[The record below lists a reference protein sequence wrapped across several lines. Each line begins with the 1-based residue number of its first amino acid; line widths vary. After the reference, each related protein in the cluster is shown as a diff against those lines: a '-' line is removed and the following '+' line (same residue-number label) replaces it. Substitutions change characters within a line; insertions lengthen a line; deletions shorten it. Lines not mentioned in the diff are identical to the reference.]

1 MAIAEEAYQLQETE
15 AQREALVRRY
25 LPLVRYHVN
34 RLGANPPP
42 PLERSDL
49 VSYGVI
55 GLLEA
60 ATRFDPS
67 RGADFA
73 AFASARIR
81 GAILDALRQ
90 AHWAPRGLADKLRQ
104 VGEALTRLQG
114 DGPVSDQ
121 EVAKVAGLTLQ
132 EYYAALEQGHRR
144 SVLSLE
150 EFLWDAAGEGGRERG
165 ELLVDEDSPDPV
177 AEHERNELYRAL
189 LAKLDELPERDRLL
203 LSLYYYEELTLREI
217 GAILGVSE
225 SRACQLHGRA
235 ILRLRALL
243 ADYA

>member
-1 MAIAEEAYQLQETE
+1 MGVVFRGLDEHSEDRIVAFVLQRLLRERRQLRGGMAIAEEAYQLQETE

-104 VGEALTRLQG
+104 VGEALKRLQG

-132 EYYAALEQGHRR
+132 EYYAALEQGTGALCCPWKNFVGCGWGRR
-144 SVLSLE
+144 P
-150 EFLWDAAGEGGRERG
+150 ERG
-165 ELLVDEDSPDPV
+165 ELLVDEDSPTRWLSMNGTNYIV
-177 AEHERNELYRAL
+177 LCWLSWMNCRNGT
-189 LAKLDELPERDRLL
+189 D
-203 LSLYYYEELTLREI
+203 
-217 GAILGVSE
+217 
-225 SRACQLHGRA
+225 CC
-235 ILRLRALL
+235 
-243 ADYA
+243 